1 MNGRRDCRREPV
13 CGYDARVRSLLVP
26 LLVLAASCKGFTA
39 DPYDP
44 NVAPDAGP
52 EPRDADALPP
62 CPNGALSFGGKS
74 FVKVEGP
81 DAFDS
86 PSNLTVE
93 AWLFP
98 DPQIVNTEVDI
109 VSHHDDSNSDGWVL
123 RYNKG
128 LTFRLYAGSGDGT
141 KIAANV
147 AEAVDTSL
155 TLGQWHHVAAVF
167 DGSAKSI
174 TLFIDGKSAGP
185 NFRDKT
191 MADRYNGPLTIGAS
205 AFLPGKGFKG
215 IIDEVRVS
223 QRVRYKDATPFKPV
237 YPLPDAEDGTI
248 GTWHFPSDKPPNEQV
263 VEATG
268 KFMSTLGTFAT
279 PTAEYP
285 ASVVMPTCPT
295 GARP

>member
-1 MNGRRDCRREPV
+1 M
-13 CGYDARVRSLLVP
+13 RSLLVP
-26 LLVLAASCKGFTA
+26 LLLLAASCKDFAA
-39 DPYDP
+39 DPSE
-44 NVAPDAGP
+44 PDAGVGTP
-52 EPRDADALPP
+52 DADALPP

-74 FVKVEGP
+74 FVKVEGA

-93 AWLFP
+93 AWLFA
-98 DPQIVNTEVDI
+98 DPQISNTEVDI
-109 VSHHDDSNSDGWVL
+109 VSHHDDASSDGWVL

-128 LTFRLYAGSGDGT
+128 LVFRLYAGSGDGT
-141 KIAANV
+141 KVAANV

-167 DGSAKSI
+167 DGAAKSI

-185 NFRDKT
+185 NYREKT
-191 MADRYNGPLTIGAS
+191 MADRYVGPLTIGAT
-205 AFLPGKGFKG
+205 AFKPGNGFKG

-223 QRVRYKDATPFKPV
+223 QRVRYKDAATFKPA
-237 YPLPDAEDGTI
+237 YPLPDAEEGTI
-248 GTWHFPSDKPPNEQV
+248 GTWHFPSEKPPNEQV
-263 VEATG
+263 ADAAG
-268 KFMSTLGTFAT
+268 KFTSTLATFAT

-285 ASVVMPTCPT
+285 ASVLMPTCPP